1 MRCWLTARTS
11 PDCEDTVSPAECSC
25 RTRTTAF
32 ACVQRDMIG
41 KKVRTFR
48 GAPAGSRNSNVLSA
62 RYLAFSAP
70 CGLEIAKGIPHNTVA
85 AASGNSGESAVAK
98 SGGRLATTARLF
110 VCTLLI
116 AGAAAGRARAQRLEL
131 RAGAVISSALVED
144 AIATGAST
152 VRATARPAPL
162 LGTAVLLPLRPPFS
176 LEAGA
181 AYASSSLRAEDSSGS
196 WNGQRLGVLQ
206 ALIGIRYRLGAR
218 VPADSSAGPYLRG
231 AVGAVHYS
239 APTRSILEAGAGAT
253 VRRVPPSPGDPD
265 VPKGQKIRVMPL
277 KACELTF
284 KRLGYIPVSIPY
296 AEAYSAIETGIA
308 DGQMGGPP
316 FQGHE
321 FRDVQGAWIQYNDF
335 VETHW
340 FKLTRKL
347 FDSLT
352 KEDQN
357 ILIEA
362 AERQGEK
369 QWQVAEAQDEE
380 YRQKMAARGLKII
393 TLPDAELE
401 KIAVAIRTDVWPEL
415 DKVIGKAIMDIARKN
430 VGVPVK

>member
-1 MRCWLTARTS
+1 VELNLGPVAPTYDPRLNIAYYTPYLFKNVKEGKTA
-11 PDCEDTVSPAECSC
+11 
-25 RTRTTAF
+25 
-32 ACVQRDMIG
+32 
-41 KKVRTFR
+41 
-48 GAPAGSRNSNVLSA
+48 
-62 RYLAFSAP
+62 Y
-70 CGLEIAKGIPHNTVA
+70 AKGGWINQMMDD
-85 AASGNSGESAVAK
+85 
-98 SGGRLATTARLF
+98 LF
-110 VCTLLI
+110 
-116 AGAAAGRARAQRLEL
+116 AGVNIKGLS
-131 RAGAVISSALVED
+131 V
-144 AIATGAST
+144 
-152 VRATARPAPL
+152 
-162 LGTAVLLPLRPPFS
+162 LPLGMS
-176 LEAGA
+176 
-181 AYASSSLRAEDSSGS
+181 
-196 WNGQRLGVLQ
+196 
-206 ALIGIRYRLGAR
+206 
-218 VPADSSAGPYLRG
+218 
-231 AVGAVHYS
+231 
-239 APTRSILEAGAGAT
+239 GAT

-347 FDSLT
+347 FDGLT

-369 QWQVAEAQDEE
+369 QWQVAESQDEE

-401 KIAVAIRTDVWPEL
+401 KIAAAIRKDVWPEL
-415 DKVIGKAIMDIARKN
+415 DKVVGKAIMDIARKN

>member
-1 MRCWLTARTS
+1 MKRRQ
-11 PDCEDTVSPAECSC
+11 
-25 RTRTTAF
+25 AF
-32 ACVQRDMIG
+32 WVVILC
-41 KKVRTFR
+41 
-48 GAPAGSRNSNVLSA
+48 
-62 RYLAFSAP
+62 
-70 CGLEIAKGIPHNTVA
+70 VA
-85 AASGNSGESAVAK
+85 AMAV
-98 SGGRLATTARLF
+98 
-110 VCTLLI
+110 
-116 AGAAAGRARAQRLEL
+116 
-131 RAGAVISSALVED
+131 
-144 AIATGAST
+144 
-152 VRATARPAPL
+152 
-162 LGTAVLLPLRPPFS
+162 
-176 LEAGA
+176 
-181 AYASSSLRAEDSSGS
+181 
-196 WNGQRLGVLQ
+196 LGVLVQ
-206 ALIGIRYRLGAR
+206 TSSAGTAPYQYKWRMNQTH
-218 VPADSSAGPYLRG
+218 PADSPFGKAAEAFAAEVKQRTNGRVEITVYHAGALGDWVLSDEMVMRGSVELNLGPVAPTYDPRLNIAYYTPYLFKNVKEG
-231 AVGAVHYS
+231 KVAYAKGGW
-239 APTRSILEAGAGAT
+239 INQMMDDLFAGVNIKGLSVLPLGMSGAT

-369 QWQVAEAQDEE
+369 QWQVAEAQDED

-401 KIAVAIRTDVWPEL
+401 KIAAAIRTDVWPEL